1 MNKSLPPNADAA
13 PAELLRLGHYE
24 LLECI
29 GRGGMG
35 LVYRARDTRLDRQV
49 AIKCLRTE
57 LFEAHYVERFKRE
70 ALLLAKLNHPN
81 IVQIYDFIEA
91 PHQLALV
98 MELVEG
104 QNLQLHLREHIAPFS
119 QRMRWLTE
127 IAQGLAVAH
136 DAGIIHRDLKA
147 ENILINQRKVAKIT
161 DLGIAKSQDYN
172 ATLTDHVAGS
182 YCSMSPEQA
191 MGEAIDF
198 KSDLFSFGILAYQLL
213 CGAHPFGDTNNKLQ
227 LMQRII
233 SHPPTAPGKHNPNLP
248 PEINDLLGQ
257 LLSKDPTK
265 RPDNTHWVAAQFEKL
280 SHLQPANDFVSDD
293 TQALIPSGAAANQST
308 IKNTGINSAVKTQDH
323 PTFETRFAAVNATP
337 KKSRWSLLKKYV
349 ADNKIS
355 VGFGLFSVLI
365 LAAVAV
371 WQLQSL
377 KASNDITASKQAETE
392 PYSQA
397 RELNKGLEALKLFD
411 RPGSLEAAEKSF
423 NRILSHT
430 PNNAAAVA
438 GLSLVYSYRYSGD
451 SEDPIWMQKA
461 DASAQQALQLNAQL
475 ALVHAAQGQLF
486 TIKAEYDKAFAAF
499 DKALTLEP
507 TNIFAWRGKVS
518 AMGWAKRHE
527 EAILLSQ
534 KGLEKFPQERFF
546 ADELGIIY
554 IEQDNYKKAEEAFRL
569 SIQLQP
575 DAVVAYSGLN
585 MALEFQNRSDEAM
598 QVLQQG
604 LQIRSSERLHGNL
617 GTALFMRGNYIGA
630 AASFEAAVSPS
641 KGNPNS
647 HLAWANLADTLLWI
661 PGREAEAKNAY
672 RRARD
677 LLTPL
682 LARRSGDV
690 TLISRMGLY
699 SARLGDR
706 TQAEP
711 LLARVMALAPKDAS
725 VHFRAGLAYELL
737 GERDAAIAALA
748 KAVEL
753 GYPLKMIQAEPD
765 LLELRRASGKF

>member
-1 MNKSLPPNADAA
+1 MNNSLPPNTDAA
-13 PAELLRLGHYE
+13 PAELIQLGHYE
-24 LLECI
+24 LHDCI

-57 LFEAHYVERFKRE
+57 LFEHHYVERFKRE

-91 PHQLALV
+91 PDQLALV

-104 QNLQLHLREHIAPFS
+104 QNLQLHLREHIVPFA

-147 ENILINQRKVAKIT
+147 ENILINQRNVAKIT

-233 SHPPTAPGKHNPNLP
+233 SHPPIAPGKHNPNLP

-257 LLSKDPTK
+257 LLSKDPAK
-265 RPDNTHWVAAQFEKL
+265 RPDNTHWVAAQLETL
-280 SHLQPANDFVSDD
+280 SHLQLENEFVSDE
-293 TQALIPSGAAANQST
+293 TQALIPNGSAANQSNV
-308 IKNTGINSAVKTQDH
+308 KNTGINSAFRTQDH
-323 PTFETRFAAVNATP
+323 PTFETRFVATNATP
-337 KKSRWSLLKKYV
+337 KKSRWSPLKNYV
-349 ADNKIS
+349 AENKIS

-365 LAAVAV
+365 LAGVAV
-371 WQLQSL
+371 WQLQPF
-377 KASNDITASKQAETE
+377 KASDDITENQAEE

-397 RELNKGLEALKLFD
+397 REFNKGMEALKVFD
-411 RPGSLEAAEKSF
+411 RPGSLETAEKSF
-423 NRILSHT
+423 NRILSHA

-438 GLSLVYSYRYSGD
+438 GLSLVYSYRYSSD
-451 SEDPIWMQKA
+451 YEDPIWMQKA
-461 DASAQQALQLNAQL
+461 DASAQQALKLNPQL
-475 ALVHAAQGQLF
+475 ALVHVALGHIF
-486 TIKAEYDKAFAAF
+486 TIKAEYDKSIEAFE
-499 DKALTLEP
+499 KALVLEP
-507 TNIFAWRGKVS
+507 TNIFAWQGKVVALRS
-518 AMGWAKRHE
+518 AARYD
-527 EAILLSQ
+527 EAIQLSQ
-534 KGLEKFPQERFF
+534 QSLQQFPKERFF
-546 ADELGIIY
+546 ADELGITY
-554 IEQDNYKKAEEAFRL
+554 SQLGSYQKAEDAFRL
-569 SIQLQP
+569 SIQIEP
-575 DAVVAYSGLN
+575 DAVVAYG
-585 MALEFQNRSDEAM
+585 ALSYALVYQNRLDETLE
-598 QVLQQG
+598 VLQQG
-604 LQIRSSERLHGNL
+604 LQIRSSAILYGNL
-617 GTALFMRGNYIGA
+617 GNALFTRGDYVGA
-630 AASFEAAVSPS
+630 AAAFEAAVSPT

-672 RRARD
+672 RKARD
-677 LLTPL
+677 LLSPL
-682 LARRSGDV
+682 LERKKDDV
-690 TLISRMGLY
+690 TLMSRKGLY

-711 LLARVMALAPKDAS
+711 LLVRVIALAPKDAN

-737 GERDAAIAALA
+737 GARVAAIAALT

-753 GYPLKMIQAEPD
+753 GYPLKLIQAEPA
-765 LLELRRASGKF
+765 LLELRRASGNF